1 MQAPYAYI
9 VHRNGINVECYG
21 DLEETSNF
29 EVVCEDEYDDSTWCD
44 GIEGPLSWEQTVAF
58 LQAYYAS
65 DILQITAV

>member
-9 VHRNGINVECYG
+9 VRFNEIDVECYG
-21 DLEETSNF
+21 ELEETSNF

-44 GIEGPLSWEQTVAF
+44 GIEGPLSWEQVVAY
-58 LQAYYAS
+58 LQRYYAS

>member
-1 MQAPYAYI
+1 MQAPHAYI
-9 VHRNGINVECYG
+9 VHHNGINVECYG

-44 GIEGPLSWEQTVAF
+44 GIEGPLSWEQTVVY